1 MTADTTIKVTHETRD
16 RLAVLASEHKDS
28 IGGFIADVAARIPT
42 AAEIEAAAERTRAT
56 LAQLGVALEPEDRA
70 AGEAIWAALD
80 SGDNEALVRAA
91 DA

>member
-16 RLAVLASEHKDS
+16 RLAVLASEHKNS
-28 IGGFIADVAARIPT
+28 IGGFIADVAASIPT

-80 SGDNEALVRAA
+80 SGDDEALVRAA
-91 DA
+91 NA